1 MSDHDILSDAERKAL
16 SDVMLEPDLP
26 PQRVLIVDD
35 DKDARE
41 LLSEILAL
49 DGVRCMT
56 AASGE
61 TALKMLETMPSIG
74 LVITDLRMGN
84 VDGLD
89 LIRQVRESVRAAMP
103 FIIVS
108 GDADVKD
115 AIAAMHLSVVDFLL
129 KPVDTGKLLELV
141 KHELGMDAEF
151 RPAHRVCVP
160 TTGSRFA
167 NKKALIF
174 RSGLFFVRRQ
184 RSVTGHWQP

>member
-1 MSDHDILSDAERKAL
+1 MSDHDILSDAERQAL
-16 SDVMLEPDLP
+16 SDIMLEPDLP

-41 LLSEILAL
+41 L
-49 DGVRCMT
+49 DGIRGMM
-56 AASGE
+56 AAMGE
-61 TALKMLETMPSIG
+61 TALKMLEEKPSIG
-74 LVITDLRMGN
+74 LVITDLRMGH

-129 KPVDTGKLLELV
+129 KPIDTGKLLGLV
-141 KHELGMDAEF
+141 KHELGLD
-151 RPAHRVCVP
+151 
-160 TTGSRFA
+160 S
-167 NKKALIF
+167 
-174 RSGLFFVRRQ
+174 
-184 RSVTGHWQP
+184 